1 MNINH
6 CEFDPEGNLLYVSHD
21 LYKIFNI
28 LNKQTEQHIQQI
40 ESRHNNELNELNN
53 QINVLTSRVQLMNF
67 NLHEN
72 NMRINYLTQQFINST
87 QRVENLEQE
96 KNALEQR
103 VSDLQQDLKQTKENN
118 IQDVSRIG
126 DLIQTVSDNYKQNHK
141 EVISLIDGNTK
152 AISDLREEQ
161 FKSKYNQS
169 LSLFKPSTV
178 GNVTK
183 SSNVNDNQL
192 IKQTPTTNIDIT
204 KTKFVQNALNINTS
218 LTNTSSTNNSKKM
231 KTKN

>member
-1 MNINH
+1 MNINNF
-6 CEFDPEGNLLYVSHD
+6 EFDSEGKLLYVSQG
-21 LYKIFNI
+21 LYNTFNT
-28 LNKQTEQHIQQI
+28 LNKPTEQHIQQI
-40 ESRHNNELNELNN
+40 ESHCTDELNTLKN
-53 QINVLTSRVQLMNF
+53 ILTSTHQLINF
-67 NLHEN
+67 NFHEN
-72 NMRINYLTQQFINST
+72 NMKINYLTQQLINLT

-126 DLIQTVSDNYKQNHK
+126 DLIRTVSDNYKQNHK

-161 FKSKYNQS
+161 FKSKYSQS
-169 LSLFKPSTV
+169 LPLFKPTTV